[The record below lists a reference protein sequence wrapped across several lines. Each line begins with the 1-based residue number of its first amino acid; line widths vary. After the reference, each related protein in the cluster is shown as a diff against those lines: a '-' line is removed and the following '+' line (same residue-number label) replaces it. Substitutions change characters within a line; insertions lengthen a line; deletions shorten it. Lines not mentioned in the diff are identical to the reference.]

1 MRSNRLWDLTLG
13 DNQWNQERICSH
25 PSTSETTEMDGVAM
39 TDTCHPESLS
49 CSMAQTLTFKLQ
61 AAPSLSQ
68 ELPVVECVSDH
79 LVEGRS
85 GDNEWGKK
93 KNQIVLGNHV

>member
-1 MRSNRLWDLTLG
+1 
-13 DNQWNQERICSH
+13 
-25 PSTSETTEMDGVAM
+25 MDGAAM
-39 TDTCHPESLS
+39 TDTCHRERLS

-68 ELPVVECVSDH
+68 ELPVVECISDH
-79 LVEGRS
+79 LLEGRS
-85 GDNEWGKK
+85 GDNEGGKKK